1 MFSLTD
7 NVGPRMLKDADA
19 NLVIIGN
26 GSFNMI
32 KSYRRACFTNLTHH
46 VDQ

>member
-7 NVGPRMLKDADA
+7 NVDQRLLKDAEV

-26 GSFNMI
+26 GSYNMI
-32 KSYRRACFTNLTHH
+32 KSYRRACFTY
-46 VDQ
+46 